1 MGEAAYELAPKSGQA
16 WFGQYGKHFQEKIF
30 QALVSDNRFAAA
42 YTNAIMTLN
51 WFLFIIV
58 ELCFGYFVYARKRE
72 K

>member
-1 MGEAAYELAPKSGQA
+1 MRWEVQYPEPKGPRP
-16 WFGQYGKHFQEKIF
+16 F
-30 QALVSDNRFAAA
+30 DNYDLFVCLLFAFA